1 MPVAFMDCAM
11 TALALSVTGVIKL
24 REGMAYIIAQYNE
37 PPAIFGEGNVAR
49 DALPRRRWFC
59 EL

>member
-1 MPVAFMDCAM
+1 M
-11 TALALSVTGVIKL
+11 TALALSVTAVIKL

-37 PPAIFGEGNVAR
+37 APAIFGEGNVAR